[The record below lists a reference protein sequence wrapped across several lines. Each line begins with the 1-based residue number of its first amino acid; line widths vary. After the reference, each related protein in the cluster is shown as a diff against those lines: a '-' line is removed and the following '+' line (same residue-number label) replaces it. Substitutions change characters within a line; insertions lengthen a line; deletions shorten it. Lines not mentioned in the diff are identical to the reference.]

1 MAGNANTTYVA
12 KKASSLANPT
22 ALTTF
27 VTADNAAVA
36 AAIYFP
42 TIVPAASLLSAR
54 FNVKAWGR
62 CTAGTS
68 GNMDATL
75 YFGNSVTAASN
86 TALGALGVQTNAAK
100 AHWFIDATLIWD
112 GNSQVLDGLFSGG
125 SGSTLALKA
134 NTLVTP
140 KTAVDLTVTGNALTI
155 GGIFGT
161 GNAANVYF
169 MDGFTM
175 EVL

>member
-1 MAGNANTTYVA
+1 MSNVA
-12 KKASSLANPT
+12 TVYSAKLAASLANPT
-22 ALTTF
+22 ALATF
-27 VTADNAAVA
+27 VQSNNSALAAAV
-36 AAIYFP
+36 YFP
-42 TIVPAASLLSAR
+42 TIVPTGSLQSAR

-75 YFGNSVTAASN
+75 YFGTSVTAASN

-100 AHWFIDATLIWD
+100 AHWFIDAILIWD
-112 GNSQVLDGLFSGG
+112 SNGQVLDGLYSGA

-140 KTAVDLTVTGNALTI
+140 KTAVDLTAAGSGLTV

-161 GNAANVYF
+161 SNAGNIYY
-169 MDGFTM
+169 MDGFTL